1 MELDGTRQKK
11 HTWKNLKGMSFS
23 KNHDPV
29 TQDKPCE
36 KFHAELFSFLIIYM
50 DLLMGE
56 RIADDKSSH
65 VVCGLFE

>member
-1 MELDGTRQKK
+1 MAHAKKECLFPRNMTRL
-11 HTWKNLKGMSFS
+11 LKV
-23 KNHDPV
+23 NHSSC
-29 TQDKPCE
+29 CE